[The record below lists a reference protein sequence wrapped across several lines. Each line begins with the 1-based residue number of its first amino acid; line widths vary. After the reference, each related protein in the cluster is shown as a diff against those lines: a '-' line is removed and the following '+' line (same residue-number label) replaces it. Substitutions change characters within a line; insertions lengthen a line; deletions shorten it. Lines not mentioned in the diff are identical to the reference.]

1 MAAKAGGG
9 GNDEPIADINIV
21 PFVDIILVVLII
33 FMVTAPVLLKP
44 SINVNLP
51 KAGSGDNTSPSEL
64 SVSITADGSV
74 SLNGK
79 PSDEAGI
86 TAYSKDLA
94 GKNPEVQAIISADKD
109 VTHGRVVTIIDAI
122 KGAGVKK
129 FAITID
135 KKASR

>member
-1 MAAKAGGG
+1 MAVKTSGGS
-9 GNDEPIADINIV
+9 DEPIADINIV

-64 SVSITADGSV
+64 SISITANGNV

-79 PSDEAGI
+79 PTDENALS
-86 TAYSKDLA
+86 TYSKGLA
-94 GKNPEVQAIISADKD
+94 AKNPDVQAIISADKD
-109 VTHGRVVTIIDAI
+109 VTHGKVVSIIDAI
-122 KGAGVKK
+122 KTAGVKK

-135 KKASR
+135 KKAAR